1 MPRRQVH
8 FYCTRED
15 LIECFGSL
23 ARDHSLMVVLAGL
36 QASPEPL
43 VTETPFDSHN
53 SRWTTYLMVP
63 SADGVHVREVPQR
76 SGGVMYA
83 IDLLAN
89 PSAITFRPGLQ
100 VDATCLLEGE
110 FGTLSE
116 TLAAIKL
123 FDSFRR
129 AITCHATRVGYCYVG
144 RCAMDLLS
152 RGARL
157 AQDIKSPR
165 ESDIRVE

>member
-1 MPRRQVH
+1 MPSRQVH
-8 FYCTRED
+8 FYCTKED

-23 ARDHSLMVVLAGL
+23 PRVHSLTVVRAGL
-36 QASPEPL
+36 QASPEP
-43 VTETPFDSHN
+43 VVPESPFDSQD
-53 SRWTTYLMVP
+53 RWTTYLMIP
-63 SADGVHVREVPQR
+63 STDGAHVREVPQR

-100 VDATCLLEGE
+100 VDATCLLEGD
-110 FGTLSE
+110 FSTLSE
-116 TLAAIKL
+116 TLASIKL

-129 AITCHATRVGYCYVG
+129 AIKSHATRVGYCYVG
-144 RCAMDLLS
+144 RCAMDMLS

-157 AQDIKSPR
+157 AQDIKAPR
-165 ESDIRVE
+165 ESDLRVEE